1 MSLQKQ
7 NRISLHLIKTQQSH
21 PLHAPT
27 GKNNDTDTNKNMI
40 KPSWEERK
48 LWLLGL
54 RDPYLNFLRNLTPQA
69 FLASMAWALAARINF
84 TRIDFSGLRETLGF
98 YILLI
103 SFSAATYANTTRFWD
118 DAPKNLREWRKET
131 KSKIYPSGK

>member
-1 MSLQKQ
+1 
-7 NRISLHLIKTQQSH
+7 
-21 PLHAPT
+21 
-27 GKNNDTDTNKNMI
+27 MI

-69 FLASMAWALAARINF
+69 FLASMAWVLAARINF